1 MLTLLIYLAEEQE
14 GGATRFPDLGLAIQ
28 PRLGRGL
35 LWPNCKEDLRTV
47 EDRTLHAA
55 EPVRSGFKYAMNL
68 WLHYSEW
75 DRAPDDAVRR
85 AL

>member
-1 MLTLLIYLAEEQE
+1 MLTLLVYLAEDQE
-14 GGATRFPDLGLAIQ
+14 GGATHFPDLGLTIQ

-35 LWPNCKEDLRTV
+35 LWPNCQEDLRTV

-68 WLHYSEW
+68 WLHYGEW
-75 DRAPDDAVRR
+75 DTW
-85 AL
+85 